1 MSDVFSMSQVI
12 CRMYRWMA
20 VGLSQTMLPSKSK
33 WTVWRLGEWGEM
45 SGEAGAED
53 KKMQVAGMSATIPT
67 HFFFNARTWRGG
79 VLTSLCFDTGR
90 LDAKAGV

>member
-1 MSDVFSMSQVI
+1 MPHVSLDGGGLIPDNADQQIKMDGLE
-12 CRMYRWMA
+12 
-20 VGLSQTMLPSKSK
+20 VGR
-33 WTVWRLGEWGEM
+33 VGEM

-67 HFFFNARTWRGG
+67 HFFSMHARGGG